1 MKPTKIKLFF
11 AIIICLLTGN
21 KNILA
26 QDKTFGYRWI
36 MHQKDWY
43 QKVSTDE
50 IDGEKSLLLHAR
62 SNAKGKIGTL
72 IPVFQLDKNGAEI
85 TITIK
90 YKSKNCKKTW
100 LTLSKIGECER
111 IIANDT
117 IIFPTKNEW
126 FEINRKVKIKDALLL
141 NVLLEA
147 EGSHEKENKL
157 WINKFGVYANGG
169 RLRNE
174 VITLNHNNTLS
185 NDNYRIKTTA
195 RKSGN
200 NEDNLS
206 SKMHNK
212 ELKSESSALEKLPI
226 IKLNN
231 ADYSEIP
238 SMDANILGIG
248 ETVHGSKTLGNVAF
262 AMIKQRI
269 KENNCKL
276 VLHEFPLES
285 SLFVNRYIKNDPR
298 FKLEDIERYMEGS
311 LSSET
316 TIDFIKWLKYYNTTH
331 NNTVSLWG
339 MDLESMKMA
348 GGIDLSEFVET
359 LFKEQRNAQ
368 IDSIVNRLL
377 NGESSVSDQKELTES
392 TGIIGK
398 CLTEDE
404 REIIKWCL
412 LTNQTYKE
420 TYDRLVH
427 RDIIMANTCYKLI
440 EMLTKAG
447 ETTSI
452 YGHFSH
458 LNYLVGG
465 DMSRL
470 DNYAMGHYMRA
481 QYAHNYQA
489 IALCTYAGTT
499 LNALT
504 DKVIGVAK
512 LVDAPVGSIEHK
524 LQTMAK
530 GMLYLPTK
538 YLDCTYMVKMRELG
552 NSNNPQQFF
561 YISPKARAEG
571 ILFVP
576 YSVAIEKSEDV
587 LKRYLNYVD
596 NTVRRYL
603 EKAKKQKK
611 Q

>member
-50 IDGEKSLLLHAR
+50 IDGQKSLLLHAR

-90 YKSKNCKKTW
+90 YKSNNCKKIW

-117 IIFPTKNEW
+117 IIFPTKKEW

-141 NVLLEA
+141 NVLLET

-157 WINKFGVYANGG
+157 WINKFGLYANGG

-238 SMDANILGIG
+238 SMNANILGIG
-248 ETVHGSKTLGNVAF
+248 ETIHGSKTLGNVAF
-262 AMIKQRI
+262 NMIKQRI

-316 TIDFIKWLKYYNTTH
+316 TIDFIKWLKHYNTTH

-348 GGIDLSEFVET
+348 CGIDLSEFIET

-392 TGIIGK
+392 TGLIGK

-420 TYDRLVH
+420 TYDRLMH
-427 RDIIMANTCYKLI
+427 RDIIMANTCNKLI
-440 EMLTKAG
+440 EMITKAG

-481 QYAHNYQA
+481 QYEHNYQA

>member
-50 IDGEKSLLLHAR
+50 IDGQKSLLLHAR

-90 YKSKNCKKTW
+90 YKSNNCKKIW

-117 IIFPTKNEW
+117 IIFPTKKEW

-157 WINKFGVYANGG
+157 WINKFGMYANGG

-174 VITLNHNNTLS
+174 VIILNHNNTLS

-200 NEDNLS
+200 NNDNLS

-231 ADYSEIP
+231 PDYSEIP
-238 SMDANILGIG
+238 SMNAKILGIG

-316 TIDFIKWLKYYNTTH
+316 TIDFIKWLKLYNTTH

-377 NGESSVSDQKELTES
+377 NGESSVSDQNELTDR

-420 TYDRLVH
+420 TYDRLIH
-427 RDIIMANTCYKLI
+427 RDVIMANTCNKLI
-440 EMLTKAG
+440 EMIAKAG

-465 DMSRL
+465 DMSRI

-512 LVDAPVGSIEHK
+512 LVDAPVGSIEHN

-538 YLDCTYMVKMRELG
+538 YLDCAYVVKMRELG

>member
-1 MKPTKIKLFF
+1 MKPTKIKLYFS
-11 AIIICLLTGN
+11 IIICLLTGN

-50 IDGEKSLLLHAR
+50 IDGQKSLLLNAR

-85 TITIK
+85 KIIIK
-90 YKSKNCKKTW
+90 YKSNNCKRTW
-100 LTLSKIGECER
+100 LTLSKIGECEK

-117 IIFPTKNEW
+117 IILPIKNEW
-126 FEINRKVKIKDALLL
+126 FEITRKVKIKDALLL

-157 WINKFGVYANGG
+157 WINKFGMYANGG

-174 VITLNHNNTLS
+174 VHTLNHNNTFS
-185 NDNYRIKTTA
+185 NDNFRIKTNT

-200 NEDNLS
+200 NKENLS
-206 SKMHNK
+206 TKMHNK

-231 ADYSEIP
+231 ADCNEIP
-238 SMDANILGIG
+238 CMNSTILGIG
-248 ETVHGSKTLGNVAF
+248 ETVHGSKTMGNVAF
-262 AMIKQRI
+262 DMIKQRI

-298 FKLEDIERYMEGS
+298 FKLEDIEHYMEGS

-316 TIDFIKWLKYYNTTH
+316 TIDFIKWLKHYNTTH

-368 IDSIVNRLL
+368 IDSLVNRLL

-392 TGIIGK
+392 TGIVGK

-420 TYDRLVH
+420 TYERLMH
-427 RDIIMANTCYKLI
+427 RDIIMANTCNKLI
-440 EMLTKAG
+440 ERITKAG

-499 LNALT
+499 LNALN

-512 LVDAPVGSIEHK
+512 LVDAPAGSIEHN

-538 YLDCTYMVKMRELG
+538 YLDCTYVVKMRDLG

-603 EKAKKQKK
+603 EKAKRQKK